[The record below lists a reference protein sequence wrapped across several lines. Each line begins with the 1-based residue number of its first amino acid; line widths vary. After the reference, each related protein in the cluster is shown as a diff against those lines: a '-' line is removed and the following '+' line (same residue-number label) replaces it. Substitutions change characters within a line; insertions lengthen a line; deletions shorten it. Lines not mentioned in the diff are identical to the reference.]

1 MKQELIKALKA
12 LSKEQWE
19 DLEDG
24 HGTFKPKFYT
34 EMGFPDHFVKNHMT
48 EIVSDGTWKGS
59 LWKDQDKAIAV
70 IAEIRSIPKG
80 KPIPEDLEKRF
91 TEVYIPKVTG
101 INNLDFLFGL
111 CDAVKVHT
119 GNPFIGRGFQ
129 ARHLVGVLQNFTKN
143 Q

>member
-1 MKQELIKALKA
+1 MKQIIKVLKN
-12 LSKEQWE
+12 LTVEQWE

-24 HGTFKPKFYT
+24 HGTFKPKFYIK
-34 EMGFPDHFVKNHMT
+34 MGFPDDFVNNHIT

-111 CDAVKVHT
+111 CNAVKVDPE
-119 GNPFIGRGFQ
+119 NPFIGRGFQ
-129 ARHLVGVLQNFTKN
+129 ARHLVEVLQNFTKN